1 MTDRYNALTVVLE
14 QDIRDDDAE
23 PLIEAIKML
32 RGVLDVQ
39 GNVSSANFFVAQS
52 RADREWR
59 EKLRKL
65 IWPDEDQ

>member
-23 PLIEAIKML
+23 YLINAIRML

-39 GNVSSANFFVAQS
+39 GNVSSADSFVAQS

-59 EKLRKL
+59 EKIRKL

>member
-32 RGVLDVQ
+32 KGVVDVQ
-39 GNVSSANFFVAQS
+39 GNVPSVDSFVAQS
-52 RADREWR
+52 RVDQKWR
-59 EKLRKL
+59 NHLVELLEKVP
-65 IWPDEDQ
+65 WE